1 MKDWEI
7 MMLLEAPRQMYYRD
21 DMYYRDTLLFRVG
34 YHLGLRINETLVLTF
49 EQLKSEYITI
59 I

>member
-1 MKDWEI
+1 MKDREI
-7 MMLLEAPRQMYYRD
+7 MMLLEAPRQMYFRD

-49 EQLKSEYITI
+49 EELKSEYITI